1 LDHQP
6 QEVIMATIRT
16 EHRVGGAVT
25 PIARDTVMLTP
36 LISQFTAL
44 GAEGE
49 LIVVDETTEKVIVRF
64 PFGREPEEGDI
75 AQVFPDNIA

>member
-1 LDHQP
+1 
-6 QEVIMATIRT
+6 MATIRT

-44 GAEGE
+44 GADGE
-49 LIVVDETTEKVIVRF
+49 LTVIDESTNRVILRF
-64 PFGREPEEGDI
+64 PFGCEPEEGDI
-75 AQVFPDNIA
+75 AQVLPDSCA

>member
-1 LDHQP
+1 
-6 QEVIMATIRT
+6 MATIRT

-44 GAEGE
+44 GADGE
-49 LIVVDETTEKVIVRF
+49 LTVIDESTNRVILRF
-64 PFGREPEEGDI
+64 PFGHEPEEGDI
-75 AQVFPDNIA
+75 AQVLPDSCA